1 MCVCVSLCTMYSK
14 QVNIEMS
21 SSVASQSLSCEKSPF
36 TGHEA
41 CHFGWT
47 SKAARYPFIF
57 ILHRKGCWGM
67 LQQPTLPSCWDLNSG
82 PHSYTISILPTKLLS
97 GISDYFVIPKNL
109 EEESWRTHGKYLN
122 SRFWLSIFQL
132 TKWFFVNKLLY
143 GNFFLK
149 GAYQWLNNN
158 LDCLSSPLRREKT
171 I

>member
-57 ILHRKGCWGM
+57 ILHCKGCWGM
-67 LQQPTLPSCWDLNSG
+67 PQQPTLPSCWDLNSG
-82 PHSYTISILPTKLLS
+82 PHSYTISIFPTKLLS
-97 GISDYFVIPKNL
+97 GIFDYFVIPKIWKKNL
-109 EEESWRTHGKYLN
+109 EELMANIWILDFDYQYSNLQNDSLWTNY
-122 SRFWLSIFQL
+122 FMVIF
-132 TKWFFVNKLLY
+132 F
-143 GNFFLK
+143 
-149 GAYQWLNNN
+149 
-158 LDCLSSPLRREKT
+158 
-171 I
+171 